1 MKGAASAGQRLVI
14 LGIFTAVIFI
24 FLIRLFYVQV
34 IEESYTI
41 SANNNV
47 LRYMIDYPARGM
59 IYDRNGKTL
68 AYNQTV
74 YDLMV
79 IPRQVKEMDTVEF
92 CRLIDIPVADF
103 RLKITRAKQF
113 SSVKASIFEKQLS
126 AETYATFQ
134 ERLYKFPGFYVQ
146 PRTLRKYPFNTAAHL
161 LGYIGEV
168 NEELIKKNPYYV
180 MGDYIGISGVEQS
193 YEKELR
199 GKRGIRIVMVDVFNR
214 EKGSY
219 RNGEYD
225 TLGIPGVNLKC
236 TIDAEL
242 QAYGELLMQNKV
254 GSVVAIEPSTG
265 EILSLISTPSYD
277 PNLMVGRV
285 RSKNYSLLIKDP
297 VKPLFNR
304 AMMAYYPPG
313 STFKLTSALAA
324 LQEDIIYKTTSFPH
338 SFVVGSHSVKCHPH
352 PPIDLVGAVQYSCN
366 PYFCNTF
373 RTFVDNKRWKNS
385 EEGYRKWRYYMESF
399 GIGRKIGVD
408 MPHELKG
415 ILVTPEYYD
424 KIYGKGRWKASTI
437 YSLGIGQ
444 GELGITPLQMA
455 NIMCIIANKGY
466 YYTPHVI
473 KEIGGKSNTTR
484 NLNEKYL
491 VPIDI
496 ANFDLIQDGMQR
508 VVEAGTARIARF
520 DTTIICGKTGTAQ
533 NPHGKDHSLF
543 VAFAPR
549 DNPKIAIAI
558 MVENSGFGG
567 AWAAPIAS
575 LMMEKYLT
583 DSISRPALEQRMKE
597 GYLMPEPVTK
607 PEQQFK
613 EIDGKVKATGL
624 NETTK
629 KHLREHRLVTR

>member
-1 MKGAASAGQRLVI
+1 MKGASSAGQRLVI
-14 LGIFTAVIFI
+14 LGIFTSVIFI
-24 FLIRLFYVQV
+24 FLVRLFYIQV
-34 IEESYTI
+34 LEDSYTI

-59 IYDRNGKTL
+59 VYDRNGKTL

-79 IPRQVKEMDTVEF
+79 IPRQVKKMDTLEF
-92 CRLIDIPVADF
+92 CKLIDITVEDF
-103 RLKITRAKQF
+103 RLKLKKTKAF
-113 SSVKASIFEKQLS
+113 SGIKASIFEKQLS
-126 AETYATFQ
+126 AETYAAFQ
-134 ERLYKFPGFYVQ
+134 EKLYKYPGFYVQ

-180 MGDYIGISGVEQS
+180 LGDYIGISGIEQS

-199 GKRGIRIVMVDVFNR
+199 GKRGVRIIMVDVFNR

-225 TLGIPGVNLKC
+225 TLGIPGVNLKS

-242 QAYGELLMQNKV
+242 QAYGEQLMQNKV
-254 GSVVAIEPSTG
+254 GSIVAIEPSTG
-265 EILSLISTPSYD
+265 EILSLISTPAYD

-285 RSKNYSLLIKDP
+285 RSKNYGLLLKDP

-324 LQEDIIYKTTSFPH
+324 LQENIIFRNTTFPH
-338 SFVVGSHSVKCHPH
+338 SFVVGGHAVHCHSH
-352 PPIDLVGAVQYSCN
+352 PPIDLLGAIQYSCN

-373 RTFVDNKRWKNS
+373 RAFVDNRKWANS
-385 EEGYRKWRYYMESF
+385 EEGYKKWRYYMESF
-399 GIGRKIGVD
+399 GIGTKIGVD

-415 ILVTPEYYD
+415 ILPSPDFYT
-424 KIYGKGRWKASTI
+424 KIYGKSRWKASTI
-437 YSLGIGQ
+437 YSLGLGQ

-466 YYTPHVI
+466 FYTPHVI
-473 KEIGGKSNTTR
+473 KEIGGKPNNSR
-484 NLNEKYL
+484 NLSQKHL
-491 VPIDI
+491 VPISV
-496 ANFDLIQDGMQR
+496 ANFDLIQDGMQK
-508 VVEAGTARIARF
+508 VTQAGTARIARF
-520 DTTIICGKTGTAQ
+520 DTITICGKTGTAQ

-549 DNPKIAIAI
+549 ENPRIAIAI
-558 MVENSGFGG
+558 MVENAGFGA

-575 LMMEKYLT
+575 LMMEKYLM
-583 DSISRPALEQRMKE
+583 DSISRPDLETRMKN
-597 GYLMPEPVTK
+597 GYLMPILNTSPEKTTK
-607 PEQQFK
+607 ETP
-613 EIDGKVKATGL
+613 IKATTQR
-624 NETTK
+624 ETTK
-629 KHLREHRLVTR
+629 KHIRERRLAAR